1 MLVRENPQLFI
12 AETVGSHLEQQLT
25 GKLSNR
31 NFDLWLGNLK
41 EVFAKIVAKSD
52 NQRSEEAETTT

>member
-1 MLVRENPQLFI
+1 VVY
-12 AETVGSHLEQQLT
+12 TVVGSHLEQQLT